1 MWHIIISLIQVSN
14 FWPTWASSFFMEKQ
28 QKLSKNY
35 HQILF
40 LNKLSDVIKQ
50 ELEQQTFA
58 WCSSIWI
65 FCCFGISKFWEG
77 LTYSSLQTNTDTFAN
92 SADPDEMAYN
102 ELSHWDLHCFPFCYL
117 FLTKTPICDNGCTRI
132 FFSESISETQDE
144 NMLWI
149 LIRSSAYPQHIFL
162 QRNKKV
168 MFNFVTL

>member
-1 MWHIIISLIQVSN
+1 MSN

-50 ELEQQTFA
+50 ELKQQTFA
-58 WCSSIWI
+58 WCSSVWI

-102 ELSHWDLHCFPFCYL
+102 ELSHWDLHCFSFCYL
-117 FLTKTPICDNGCTRI
+117 FLTKTPICDNGCTWIQRWKSPYQKLRMKTCYGYSLEVQSTS
-132 FFSESISETQDE
+132 SE
-144 NMLWI
+144 
-149 LIRSSAYPQHIFL
+149 YPQHIFL